1 MVGQIQ
7 LTATPFALFSEPVA
21 HFGDYD
27 AATGSVTGGT
37 FDPARIKDAI
47 TINVDG
53 RNLNPA
59 DYSLQQDGDGVR
71 INLDNQY
78 SRIYKGQTVTLSY
91 DETLIPDADRV
102 IDFSG
107 NLVGTGTD
115 LVTNNST
122 LTAPDLTPPA
132 LDFSSSSSDG
142 QTISLTFSEQLN
154 GIPDKNAFRLSF
166 NGLDVGP
173 AAIDSIEVAPAL
185 TPTSSTDFS
194 KANYETAD
202 FNIRLDAINGIDRH
216 HLRPSLCSIR
226 LLPLGRWH
234 RANRTDHWRRTGS
247 TS

>member
-1 MVGQIQ
+1 MDRSNWTGNSIRF
-7 LTATPFALFSEPVA
+7 TPSEAVA

-27 AATGSVTGGT
+27 AATGSVTGGS

-59 DYSLQQDGDGVR
+59 DYSIAQDGDGVR

-91 DETLIPDADRV
+91 DETLIPDADRL

-122 LTAPDLTPPA
+122 HR
-132 LDFSSSSSDG
+132 S
-142 QTISLTFSEQLN
+142 
-154 GIPDKNAFRLSF
+154 
-166 NGLDVGP
+166 
-173 AAIDSIEVAPAL
+173 
-185 TPTSSTDFS
+185 
-194 KANYETAD
+194 
-202 FNIRLDAINGIDRH
+202 RH
-216 HLRPSLCSIR
+216 
-226 LLPLGRWH
+226 
-234 RANRTDHWRRTGS
+234 TTGS
-247 TS
+247 QSILRQTVKPSP

>member
-1 MVGQIQ
+1 MDGNSIRF
-7 LTATPFALFSEPVA
+7 TFSESVA

-91 DETLIPDADRV
+91 DESLIPDADRLV
-102 IDFSG
+102 DFSG

-132 LDFSSSSSDG
+132 LEFFLLLGRRSNH
-142 QTISLTFSEQLN
+142 L
-154 GIPDKNAFRLSF
+154 PDLLRAAQRHPRIENAFRL
-166 NGLDVGP
+166 LQ
-173 AAIDSIEVAPAL
+173 
-185 TPTSSTDFS
+185 
-194 KANYETAD
+194 
-202 FNIRLDAINGIDRH
+202 R
-216 HLRPSLCSIR
+216 
-226 LLPLGRWH
+226 
-234 RANRTDHWRRTGS
+234 NRCRRCCH
-247 TS
+247 